1 MSERFI
7 VLVLKTSKDNIFRGF
22 ESLFAYF
29 FLMMYI
35 AILFFPLLGSFFSG
49 FISQLLGSIGACRFS
64 IICIFFSFFIS
75 ILLFLD
81 VIFLGNTTTFTV
93 TSWIHSGLL
102 CSNWGFLF
110 DGLTAVILVVV
121 TSISLLVHI
130 YSSSYIEY
138 DPHLSRF
145 ISYLSFFTFFMI
157 ILVSADNFIQMFVGW
172 EGVGLCSYLL
182 INFWYTR
189 IQANKAAIKAILVNR
204 VGDFGLALGIFGL
217 FFETGSV
224 EYSTVFSV
232 VPFFFS
238 KTFTFFGLHFHS
250 ATLFS
255 FILFIGAVGK
265 SAQIGLHT
273 WLPDAIEGPTP
284 VSALIHAATIVTAG
298 VFLLVRCSPLFE
310 FCPTTL
316 WFITLFGGMTA
327 FFAATT
333 GLFQNDLKKVIAY
346 STCSQLGYIVFSCG
360 LSAYNVGL
368 FHLANHAFFK
378 ALLFLTAGGI
388 IHAVNDEQD
397 MRKMGGLIR
406 ILPLCYSIILVGSI
420 ALIGFPFLSGFYS
433 KEVILEVAFANATTS
448 SHFAYTFGVLAAF
461 FTAFYSTRSLYLTFF
476 SKPRGFKKVFENVHE
491 VPFIIGLPLVVL
503 FFGSVFF
510 GYTIRDL
517 IIGFGSPF
525 FSNAIFTHPIHFII
539 ADAEFLPLS
548 IKLIPL
554 FFSFFGVSCGILIY
568 FFFNHFIFSYKTTYF
583 GRLIYT
589 FFNKKWF
596 FDKFYIEYIAQT
608 LFNLS
613 YDQTYKQLDKGLFE
627 YIGPFGFSSIIYKKS
642 LSFSTTQSGNV
653 YHYAFVIFFSF
664 ILLIS
669 ILFFDTVPFF
679 NDFRLIFFYLAIFL
693 FF

>member
-1 MSERFI
+1 
-7 VLVLKTSKDNIFRGF
+7 
-22 ESLFAYF
+22 
-29 FLMMYI
+29 MYI

-49 FISQLLGSIGACRFS
+49 FISQLLGSKGACRFS
-64 IICIFFSFFIS
+64 IICMLFSFCLSLILFI
-75 ILLFLD
+75 D
-81 VIFLGNTTTFTV
+81 VTFLGNVTTFTLA
-93 TSWIHSGLL
+93 SWIHSGLFY
-102 CSNWGFLF
+102 SNWGFLF
-110 DGLTAVILVVV
+110 DGLTAVILIVV

-130 YSSSYIEY
+130 YSSSYIEH

-145 ISYLSFFTFFMI
+145 ISYLSFFTFFII

-189 IQANKAAIKAILVNR
+189 IQANKAAIKAIIINR
-204 VGDFGLALGIFGL
+204 IGDFGLALGIFGL

-224 EYSTVFSV
+224 EYSTVFSL

-238 KTFTFFGLHFHS
+238 KTFTFFGFQFHS

-310 FCPTTL
+310 FCPSTL
-316 WFITLFGGMTA
+316 WFVTLFGGITA

-397 MRKMGGLIR
+397 IRKIGGLIK

-433 KEVILEVAFANATTS
+433 KEVILEIAYAKSNVV
-448 SHFAYTFGVLAAF
+448 SHFAYFFGVLAAF

-476 SKPRGFKKVFENVHE
+476 SKPRGFKKVFENIHE
-491 VPFIIGLPLVVL
+491 VPLLIGLPLVTL

-510 GYTIRDL
+510 GYTIRDI

-525 FSNAIFTHPIHFII
+525 FNNAIFTHPVNFIVSE
-539 ADAEFLPLS
+539 AEFLPLS

-554 FFSFFGVSCGILIY
+554 CFSFSGVFLGIFIY
-568 FFFNHFIFSYKTTYF
+568 FFFNYFIFSIKISFF
-583 GRLIYT
+583 GRIIYT

-596 FDKFYIEYIAQT
+596 FDKFYIEFIGQT
-608 LFNLS
+608 FFNYS
-613 YDQTYKQLDKGLFE
+613 YTKTYKQLDKGLFE
-627 YIGPFGFSSIIYKKS
+627 LIGPFGFSSLIFNKS
-642 LSFSTTQSGNV
+642 ISFSKNQSGNV
-653 YHYAFVIFFSF
+653 YHYAFIIFFSF
-664 ILLIS
+664 ILIIS
-669 ILFFDTVPFF
+669 FFIFEMIPFF
-679 NDFRLIFFYLAIFL
+679 NDFRFILFYFIIFIFI
-693 FF
+693 